1 MSDIEVDGIKLE
13 MEQPRPDVKPSEQ
26 GPDAAASPGQRRYSL
41 IFSGTAGEYFRIWM
55 VNLFFTVLTCGI
67 FAAWAK
73 VRSRR
78 YLYAHTLLGGQ
89 PFDYMANPWFILKGN
104 LILGAGVLLYLLA
117 DTYNPLYSSGVLV
130 AFYLVL
136 PFLIYKSLRFNAHN
150 SVYRNI
156 RFRFGGSLKES
167 YGIYLLLP
175 ILIPLTM
182 GLIVPYWMYR
192 RKKYFFQNF
201 SFGASQN
208 AFEGRSGP
216 FYKVYGFAGL
226 LYVAFLGLAV
236 AGFMGFFSVGG
247 DISGTLSG
255 FNNLLML
262 APILTYLLMMVSFTL
277 IQQYLYA
284 RVTNYCWTH
293 TRSGGLQFQ
302 SRLQIKKLLWI
313 RLTNIV
319 AILVS
324 AGLLIPW
331 AKIRRTRYILDSL
344 AIVSDRNLDE
354 YSAAAEADQSAI
366 GDVATEFFDIAIGI

>member
-13 MEQPRPDVKPSEQ
+13 MEQPRPDVKPSEK
-26 GPDAAASPGQRRYSL
+26 GPAVVAPPEQQRYSL
-41 IFSGTAGEYFRIWM
+41 VFSGTAGEYFRIWM

-104 LILGAGVLLYLLA
+104 LILGAGVLLYLLV

-167 YGIYLLLP
+167 YGVYLLLP
-175 ILIPLTM
+175 ILIPLTL

-201 SFGASQN
+201 SFGAAHN
-208 AFEGRSGP
+208 AFEGRFGP

-226 LYVAFLGLAV
+226 LYAAILGLLI
-236 AGFMGFFSVGG
+236 AGFFGFFSIAD
-247 DISGTLSG
+247 DISAKLSG

-262 APILTYLLMMVSFTL
+262 VPIFTYLLMMVSVTL

-284 RVTNYCWTH
+284 QVTNYCWAH
-293 TRSGGLQFQ
+293 TRTGSLQFQ

-313 RLTNIV
+313 RLTNIA
-319 AILVS
+319 AILFS

-344 AIVSDRNLDE
+344 AILSDRSLDE